1 MEAVYK
7 RRLRRRG
14 EDGWYKMK
22 KNRIISGVI
31 LFISAAAILLYGTG
45 PVIGLVKKL
54 GYLGEDGKILMR
66 LEDENISASV
76 QKSFTVPL
84 GGEGMILVEYIRKR
98 GTADIS
104 ITKNGQEVAGM
115 GIERPEHMDGASSGL
130 LCFGCRG
137 KKSTVLRLWLPGPA
151 HRTAINSRGFN
162 TYKET
167 AVKSRI
173 LCFKCRI
180 QSPVPIRHNLSF
192 LSAVNAKSID
202 V

>member
-22 KNRIISGVI
+22 KNRIISGAI

-115 GIERPEHMDGASSGL
+115 GIERPETGRAKDCIRKRYLYNQGRGRRVRRSDCVQSSAEGTI
-130 LCFGCRG
+130 R
-137 KKSTVLRLWLPGPA
+137 
-151 HRTAINSRGFN
+151 
-162 TYKET
+162 Y
-167 AVKSRI
+167 AVKQKFR
-173 LCFKCRI
+173 LY
-180 QSPVPIRHNLSF
+180 LYTE
-192 LSAVNAKSID
+192 
-202 V
+202 

>member
-1 MEAVYK
+1 MRMTSRRDVYK
-7 RRLRRRG
+7 RQ
-14 EDGWYKMK
+14 
-22 KNRIISGVI
+22 
-31 LFISAAAILLYGTG
+31 LLYGTG

-115 GIERPEHMDGASSGL
+115 GIERPEHMDGASKTGAEP
-130 LCFGCRG
+130 GKRG
-137 KKSTVLRLWLPGPA
+137 ELKMCIRDRLWNTEWLEDFFNSDFSYSLRAVGSWGLVLTVMA
-151 HRTAINSRGFN
+151 ETFFRRSRGGQR
-162 TYKET
+162 E
-167 AVKSRI
+167 
-173 LCFKCRI
+173 
-180 QSPVPIRHNLSF
+180 
-192 LSAVNAKSID
+192 
-202 V
+202 

>member
-104 ITKNGQEVAGM
+104 ITKNG
-115 GIERPEHMDGASSGL
+115 
-130 LCFGCRG
+130 
-137 KKSTVLRLWLPGPA
+137 
-151 HRTAINSRGFN
+151 HRTSGTYGRRKQNRGGAG
-162 TYKET
+162 ET
-167 AVKSRI
+167 GRVKDRIRKRYLYNQGRGRRVRRSDCMQSSAEGTIRYAVKQKFR
-173 LCFKCRI
+173 LYFYTE
-180 QSPVPIRHNLSF
+180 
-192 LSAVNAKSID
+192 
-202 V
+202 

>member
-84 GGEGMILVEYIRKR
+84 GGEGMIQVE
-98 GTADIS
+98 
-104 ITKNGQEVAGM
+104 
-115 GIERPEHMDGASSGL
+115 
-130 LCFGCRG
+130 
-137 KKSTVLRLWLPGPA
+137 
-151 HRTAINSRGFN
+151 
-162 TYKET
+162 
-167 AVKSRI
+167 
-173 LCFKCRI
+173 
-180 QSPVPIRHNLSF
+180 
-192 LSAVNAKSID
+192 
-202 V
+202 

>member
-7 RRLRRRG
+7 RQLRRRG

-76 QKSFTVPL
+76 QKSFT
-84 GGEGMILVEYIRKR
+84 
-98 GTADIS
+98 
-104 ITKNGQEVAGM
+104 GQEVAGM
-115 GIERPEHMDGASSGL
+115 GIERPEHMDGASKTGAEP
-130 LCFGCRG
+130 GKRG
-137 KKSTVLRLWLPGPA
+137 ELKTVLGSGIYTIRVEAGEYGGVIACSLL
-151 HRTAINSRGFN
+151 R
-162 TYKET
+162 KE
-167 AVKSRI
+167 
-173 LCFKCRI
+173 
-180 QSPVPIRHNLSF
+180 QSDMP
-192 LSAVNAKSID
+192 
-202 V
+202 

>member
-14 EDGWYKMK
+14 EDRWYKMK

-84 GGEGMILVEYIRKR
+84 GGEGMITGRIYQKKRHRRYQHYKEWPGGRRYGHRTSGTYGRRKQNRGGAGETGRVKDCIRKR
-98 GTADIS
+98 YLYNQGRGRRVRRSDCVQSSAEGTI
-104 ITKNGQEVAGM
+104 
-115 GIERPEHMDGASSGL
+115 R
-130 LCFGCRG
+130 
-137 KKSTVLRLWLPGPA
+137 
-151 HRTAINSRGFN
+151 
-162 TYKET
+162 Y
-167 AVKSRI
+167 AVKQKFR
-173 LCFKCRI
+173 LY
-180 QSPVPIRHNLSF
+180 LYTE
-192 LSAVNAKSID
+192 
-202 V
+202 

>member
-7 RRLRRRG
+7 RQLRRRG

-76 QKSFTVPL
+76 QD
-84 GGEGMILVEYIRKR
+84 R
-98 GTADIS
+98 
-104 ITKNGQEVAGM
+104 
-115 GIERPEHMDGASSGL
+115 
-130 LCFGCRG
+130 
-137 KKSTVLRLWLPGPA
+137 KSTRLNSSHSVL
-151 HRTAINSRGFN
+151 SRMP
-162 TYKET
+162 
-167 AVKSRI
+167 S
-173 LCFKCRI
+173 
-180 QSPVPIRHNLSF
+180 
-192 LSAVNAKSID
+192 SA
-202 V
+202 

>member
-115 GIERPEHMDGASSGL
+115 GIERPEHMDGASKTGAEPGRVKDCIRKRYL
-130 LCFGCRG
+130 YNQGRG
-137 KKSTVLRLWLPGPA
+137 RRVRRSDCVQSSAEGTIR
-151 HRTAINSRGFN
+151 
-162 TYKET
+162 Y
-167 AVKSRI
+167 AVKQKFR
-173 LCFKCRI
+173 LY
-180 QSPVPIRHNLSF
+180 LYTE
-192 LSAVNAKSID
+192 
-202 V
+202 

>member
-1 MEAVYK
+1 
-7 RRLRRRG
+7 
-14 EDGWYKMK
+14 MK

-115 GIERPEHMDGASSGL
+115 GIERPEHMDGASKTG
-130 LCFGCRG
+130 R
-137 KKSTVLRLWLPGPA
+137 
-151 HRTAINSRGFN
+151 SRGGRVKDRIRKRYLYN
-162 TYKET
+162 QGRGRRVRRSDCMQSSAEGTIRY
-167 AVKSRI
+167 AVKQKFR
-173 LCFKCRI
+173 LYFYTE
-180 QSPVPIRHNLSF
+180 
-192 LSAVNAKSID
+192 
-202 V
+202 